1 MTVPVAGTAGR
12 LHEKWARLRAAWRGG
27 DDGPLTAA
35 ERARLVEGIGRI
47 SAGLTR
53 ERELAGARYLDDPS
67 LLGAYLLFYWPR
79 SYAQATSILGE
90 LPGPLGRTLD
100 LGAGPLPMTWAAL
113 DRGATSVRALD
124 RSAEALALGRRIG
137 ETSSIIT
144 QTWDAQSGDALPEGP
159 FDTILLGHVLNELY
173 LSSGARAVERR
184 VTLVQALLGRL
195 APGGRLVLIE
205 PALRETSRALLQL
218 RDRLASTA
226 HIVAP
231 CLVQLACP
239 ALVKESD
246 WCHAERAWE
255 PPAELV
261 QLAELAK
268 LHQERLKMS
277 YLVLG
282 NDRDVVPADD
292 ALFRIVSGPMP
303 QKGKHVLF
311 GCGPRGRHALVQRDR
326 DADVFIELERGDLAR
341 IEQLAPRGDGL
352 RIEGP
357 VVRIARAGEP
367 R

>member
-1 MTVPVAGTAGR
+1 MTDASAGLLGLDDR
-12 LHEKWARLRAAWRGG
+12 WPRLRAAWRGG
-27 DDGPLTAA
+27 DDSPLTAQ
-35 ERARLVEGIGRI
+35 ERTRLVEGIGRI

-53 ERELAGARYLDDPS
+53 ERELAGVRYLDDPT

-79 SYAQATSILGE
+79 SYAQAASILGE

-124 RSAEALALGRRIG
+124 RSDQALALGRRIG
-137 ETSSIIT
+137 ETSQLVT
-144 QTWDAQSGDALPEGP
+144 QSWDAQSGDALPDGP
-159 FDTILLGHVLNELY
+159 FDTILAGHVLNELF
-173 LSSGARAVERR
+173 LSSGTRALDRR
-184 VTLVQALLGRL
+184 VALVQALLRRL
-195 APGGRLVLIE
+195 APRGRLVIIE

-218 RDRLASTA
+218 RDRLASEA

-231 CLVQLACP
+231 CLMQLACP
-239 ALVKESD
+239 ALGKESD

-255 PPAELV
+255 PPAELT
-261 QLAELAK
+261 QLAEVAK

-277 YLVLG
+277 YLVLA
-282 NDRDVVPADD
+282 NERDVVPVDE
-292 ALFRIVSGPMP
+292 ALFRIVSSPMP

-326 DADVFIELERGDLAR
+326 DADVFVELERGDLAR
-341 IEQLAPRGDGL
+341 IENVTQRGDGL

-357 VVRIARAGEP
+357 VIRVARAGEP